1 MKWQRSQRKILINYF
16 FRDFMTIHVTAR
28 LVTVDEFS
36 IGQRLDNYLLK
47 QLKGVPRSH
56 IYRIIRKGEV
66 RVNKG
71 RKKAEY
77 KLQLEDIVRIPP
89 IKTAS
94 EKAIKPSD
102 NLIDLLNQSILY
114 EDNGMMILNKHHGMA
129 VHGGSNVSVGLVEAL
144 KTKYKQPIELV
155 HRLDRSTSGC
165 LILAKKRSVLKALH
179 EQLVQHQMEKR
190 YIALVKNSWSKK
202 RHTVDA
208 PIYQNS
214 RYSVI
219 DAKGKQAVSH
229 FHPLKNFQ
237 KDDFSA
243 SLVEVVI
250 ETGRTHQIRVHA
262 KYADHPIA
270 QDDKYGDR
278 LFDKMMKE
286 KGLNRLFLHAKS
298 VTFTNPT
305 TNEIQKVV
313 APLPIELENFL
324 NKL

>member
-1 MKWQRSQRKILINYF
+1 
-16 FRDFMTIHVTAR
+16 
-28 LVTVDEFS
+28 
-36 IGQRLDNYLLK
+36 
-47 QLKGVPRSH
+47 
-56 IYRIIRKGEV
+56 
-66 RVNKG
+66 
-71 RKKAEY
+71 
-77 KLQLEDIVRIPP
+77 
-89 IKTAS
+89 
-94 EKAIKPSD
+94 
-102 NLIDLLNQSILY
+102 
-114 EDNGMMILNKHHGMA
+114 MILNKHHGMA
-129 VHGGSNVSVGLVEAL
+129 VHGGSNVSVGLIEAL

-202 RHTVDA
+202 RHTIDA

-262 KYADHPIA
+262 QYADHPIA
-270 QDDKYGDR
+270 QDDKYGDQ
-278 LFDKMMKE
+278 LFDKLMKE

-298 VTFTNPT
+298 ITFTNPT

-313 APLPIELENFL
+313 APLPIELEDFL

>member
-1 MKWQRSQRKILINYF
+1 
-16 FRDFMTIHVTAR
+16 MTIHVTAR

-77 KLQLEDIVRIPP
+77 KLQPEDIVRIPP

-94 EKAIKPSD
+94 EKTIKPSD
-102 NLIDLLNQSILY
+102 HLIDVLNQSILY
-114 EDNGMMILNKHHGMA
+114 EDNGLMILNKHHGMA
-129 VHGGSNVSVGLVEAL
+129 VHGGSNISVGLVEAL

-202 RHTVDA
+202 RHTIDA

-262 KYADHPIA
+262 QYADHPIA
-270 QDDKYGDR
+270 QDDKYGDQ
-278 LFDKMMKE
+278 LFDKVMKE
-286 KGLNRLFLHAKS
+286 NGLNRLFLHAKS
-298 VTFTNPT
+298 ITFTNPT

-313 APLPIELENFL
+313 APLPIELEDFL

>member
-1 MKWQRSQRKILINYF
+1 
-16 FRDFMTIHVTAR
+16 MTIHVTAR

-47 QLKGVPRSH
+47 QLKGVPKSH

-77 KLQLEDIVRIPP
+77 KLQPEDIVRIPP

-94 EKAIKPSD
+94 EKVIKPSD
-102 NLIDLLNQSILY
+102 NLIDVLNQSILY
-114 EDNGMMILNKHHGMA
+114 EDNGLMILNKHHGMA
-129 VHGGSNVSVGLVEAL
+129 VHGGSNVSVGLIEAL

-190 YIALVKNSWSKK
+190 YIALVNNSWSKK
-202 RHTVDA
+202 RHTIDA

-270 QDDKYGDR
+270 QDDKYGDQ
-278 LFDKMMKE
+278 LFDKLMKE

-298 VTFTNPT
+298 ITFTNPM

-313 APLPIELENFL
+313 APLPIELEDFL

>member
-47 QLKGVPRSH
+47 QLKGVPKSH

-298 VTFTNPT
+298 VTFTNPM

>member
-1 MKWQRSQRKILINYF
+1 
-16 FRDFMTIHVTAR
+16 MTIHVTAR

-94 EKAIKPSD
+94 EKVIKPSD
-102 NLIDLLNQSILY
+102 NLIDALNQSILY
-114 EDNGMMILNKHHGMA
+114 EDNGLMILNKHHGMA

-144 KTKYKQPIELV
+144 KAKYKQPIELV

-190 YIALVKNSWSKK
+190 YIALVKNAWSKK

-237 KDDFSA
+237 EEDFSA
-243 SLVEVVI
+243 SLVEVAI

-262 KYADHPIA
+262 KYVDHPIA
-270 QDDKYGDR
+270 QDDKYGDH
-278 LFDKMMKE
+278 LFNKVMNE

-298 VTFTNPT
+298 VTFRNPM

-313 APLPIELENFL
+313 APLAIELEDFL

>member
-1 MKWQRSQRKILINYF
+1 
-16 FRDFMTIHVTAR
+16 MTIHVTAR

-47 QLKGVPRSH
+47 QLKGVPKSH

-77 KLQLEDIVRIPP
+77 KLQPEDIVRIPP

-94 EKAIKPSD
+94 EKVIKPSD
-102 NLIDLLNQSILY
+102 NLIDVLNQSILY
-114 EDNGMMILNKHHGMA
+114 EDNGLMILNKHHGMA

-144 KTKYKQPIELV
+144 KAKYKQPIELV

-190 YIALVKNSWSKK
+190 YIALVNNSWSKK
-202 RHTVDA
+202 RHTIDA

-270 QDDKYGDR
+270 QDDKYGDQ
-278 LFDKMMKE
+278 LFDKLMKE

-298 VTFTNPT
+298 ITFTNPT

>member
-47 QLKGVPRSH
+47 QLKGVPKSH

-94 EKAIKPSD
+94 EKVIKPSD
-102 NLIDLLNQSILY
+102 NLIDVLNQSILY
-114 EDNGMMILNKHHGMA
+114 EDNGLMILNKHHGMA

>member
-1 MKWQRSQRKILINYF
+1 MKWQRLQRKILINYF

-47 QLKGVPRSH
+47 QLKGVPKSH

-77 KLQLEDIVRIPP
+77 KLQSEDIVRIPP

-94 EKAIKPSD
+94 EKVIKPSD
-102 NLIDLLNQSILY
+102 NLIDVLNQSILY
-114 EDNGMMILNKHHGMA
+114 EDNGLMILNKHHGMA
-129 VHGGSNVSVGLVEAL
+129 VHGGSNVSIGLVEAL
-144 KTKYKQPIELV
+144 KAKYKQPIELV

-165 LILAKKRSVLKALH
+165 LILAKKRSVLKDLH
-179 EQLVQHQMEKR
+179 EQLVHHQIEKC

-202 RHTVDA
+202 RHTIDA
-208 PIYQNS
+208 PIFQNS

-219 DAKGKQAVSH
+219 DTKGKQSVSH

-262 KYADHPIA
+262 QYADHPIA
-270 QDDKYGDR
+270 QDDKYGDQ
-278 LFDKMMKE
+278 LFDKVMKE
-286 KGLNRLFLHAKS
+286 NGLNRLFLHAKS
-298 VTFTNPT
+298 ITFTNPT

-313 APLPIELENFL
+313 APLPIELEDFL

>member
-1 MKWQRSQRKILINYF
+1 
-16 FRDFMTIHVTAR
+16 MTIHVTAR

-47 QLKGVPRSH
+47 QLKGVPKSH

-77 KLQLEDIVRIPP
+77 RLQLEDIVRIPP
-89 IKTAS
+89 IRTAS

-102 NLIDLLNQSILY
+102 NLIDVLNQSILY
-114 EDNGMMILNKHHGMA
+114 EDNGLMILNKHHGMA
-129 VHGGSNVSVGLVEAL
+129 VHGGSNVSIGLVEAL
-144 KTKYKQPIELV
+144 KAKYKQPIELV

-270 QDDKYGDR
+270 QDDKYGDQ
-278 LFDKMMKE
+278 LFDKVMKE

-298 VTFTNPT
+298 ITFTNPT

>member
-1 MKWQRSQRKILINYF
+1 
-16 FRDFMTIHVTAR
+16 MTIHVTAR

-77 KLQLEDIVRIPP
+77 KLQPEDIVRIPP

-94 EKAIKPSD
+94 EKIIKPSD
-102 NLIDLLNQSILY
+102 HLIDVLNQSILY
-114 EDNGMMILNKHHGMA
+114 EDNGLMILNKHHGMA
-129 VHGGSNVSVGLVEAL
+129 VHGGSNVSVGLIEAL

-190 YIALVKNSWSKK
+190 YIALVNNSWSKK
-202 RHTVDA
+202 RHTIDA

-270 QDDKYGDR
+270 QDDKYGDQ
-278 LFDKMMKE
+278 LFDKLMKE

-298 VTFTNPT
+298 ITFTNPT

-313 APLPIELENFL
+313 APLPIELEDFL

>member
-1 MKWQRSQRKILINYF
+1 MKWQRLQRKILINYF

-47 QLKGVPRSH
+47 QLKGVPKSH

-77 KLQLEDIVRIPP
+77 RLELEDIVRIPP
-89 IKTAS
+89 IRTAS

-102 NLIDLLNQSILY
+102 NLIDALNQSILY
-114 EDNGMMILNKHHGMA
+114 EDNGLMILNKHHGMA
-129 VHGGSNVSVGLVEAL
+129 VHGGSNVSIGLVEAL
-144 KTKYKQPIELV
+144 KAEYKQPIELV

-179 EQLVQHQMEKR
+179 EQLVHHQMKKC

-202 RHTVDA
+202 RHTMDA
-208 PIYQNS
+208 PIFQNS

-219 DAKGKQAVSH
+219 DTKGKQAVSH
-229 FHPLKNFQ
+229 FHPLKNFR

-278 LFDKMMKE
+278 LFDRVMKE

>member
-1 MKWQRSQRKILINYF
+1 
-16 FRDFMTIHVTAR
+16 MTIHVTAR

-47 QLKGVPRSH
+47 QLKGVPKSH

-94 EKAIKPSD
+94 EKVIKPSD
-102 NLIDLLNQSILY
+102 NLIDALNQSILY
-114 EDNGMMILNKHHGMA
+114 EDNGLMILNKHHGMA
-129 VHGGSNVSVGLVEAL
+129 VHGGSNVSIGLVEAL
-144 KTKYKQPIELV
+144 KAKYKQPIELV

-262 KYADHPIA
+262 KYAGHPIA
-270 QDDKYGDR
+270 QDDKYGDH
-278 LFDKMMKE
+278 LFDKVMNK

-298 VTFTNPT
+298 VTFTNPM

-313 APLPIELENFL
+313 APLAIELEDFL

>member
-1 MKWQRSQRKILINYF
+1 MKSQRLQRKILINYF

-77 KLQLEDIVRIPP
+77 KLQPEDIVRIPP

-94 EKAIKPSD
+94 EKVIKPSD
-102 NLIDLLNQSILY
+102 NLIDVLNQSILY
-114 EDNGMMILNKHHGMA
+114 EDNGLMILNKHHGMA
-129 VHGGSNVSVGLVEAL
+129 VHGGSNVSVGLIEAL

-190 YIALVKNSWSKK
+190 YIALVNNSWSKK
-202 RHTVDA
+202 RHTIDA

-270 QDDKYGDR
+270 QDDKYGDQ
-278 LFDKMMKE
+278 LFDKLMKE

-298 VTFTNPT
+298 ITFTNPT

-313 APLPIELENFL
+313 APLPIELEDFL

>member
-1 MKWQRSQRKILINYF
+1 
-16 FRDFMTIHVTAR
+16 MTIHVTAR

-47 QLKGVPRSH
+47 QLKGVPKSH

-89 IKTAS
+89 IKTTS
-94 EKAIKPSD
+94 KKVIKPSD
-102 NLIDLLNQSILY
+102 NLIDALNQSILY
-114 EDNGMMILNKHHGMA
+114 EDNGLMILNKHHGMA

-155 HRLDRSTSGC
+155 HRLDRATSGC

-179 EQLVQHQMEKR
+179 GQLVQRQMEKR

-243 SLVEVVI
+243 SLVEVMI

-270 QDDKYGDR
+270 QDDKYGDQ
-278 LFDKMMKE
+278 LFDKLMKE

-298 VTFTNPT
+298 VTFTNPM
-305 TNEIQKVV
+305 TNKIQKVV
-313 APLPIELENFL
+313 APLSIELENFL

>member
-1 MKWQRSQRKILINYF
+1 
-16 FRDFMTIHVTAR
+16 MTIHVTAR

-77 KLQLEDIVRIPP
+77 KLQPEDIVRIPP

-94 EKAIKPSD
+94 EKVIKPSD
-102 NLIDLLNQSILY
+102 NLIDVLNQSILY
-114 EDNGMMILNKHHGMA
+114 EDNGLMILNKHHGMA
-129 VHGGSNVSVGLVEAL
+129 VHGGSNVSIGLVEAL
-144 KTKYKQPIELV
+144 KAKYKQPIELV

-202 RHTVDA
+202 RHTIDA

-278 LFDKMMKE
+278 LFDKVMKE

-298 VTFTNPT
+298 VTFTNPM

>member
-1 MKWQRSQRKILINYF
+1 
-16 FRDFMTIHVTAR
+16 MTIHVTAR

-77 KLQLEDIVRIPP
+77 KLQPEDIVRIPP

-94 EKAIKPSD
+94 EKVIKPSD
-102 NLIDLLNQSILY
+102 NLIDVLNQSILY
-114 EDNGMMILNKHHGMA
+114 EDNGLMILNKHHGMA
-129 VHGGSNVSVGLVEAL
+129 VHGGSNVSVGLIEAL

-202 RHTVDA
+202 RHTIDA

-270 QDDKYGDR
+270 QDDKYGDQ
-278 LFDKMMKE
+278 LFDKLMKE

-298 VTFTNPT
+298 ITFTNPT